1 LWRPRV
7 AAFLARSGAAY
18 RDGLADEPRPLMSAV
33 PDPLGTTGAKVWFWY
48 LNAAD
53 HRAISV
59 AANGDVWAVAYQDSI
74 EDAAGRAMA
83 QCMSSGAEGC
93 RLLSQDGAIPD
104 APPSRAA
111 AWMLRRVTVRPGT
124 RTVLC
129 TETRWNKGCVATP
142 LAAHE
147 IVYQPRHGV
156 LEGVVET
163 AAVSALNPAARW
175 AHCTHQVP
183 VRRLYYTPDAG
194 FAGTDTLIAEQVTH
208 SGRRALFR
216 VDIQVDAAR
225 SAAAAG
231 PAEPDAD

>member
-1 LWRPRV
+1 
-7 AAFLARSGAAY
+7 
-18 RDGLADEPRPLMSAV
+18 M
-33 PDPLGTTGAKVWFWY
+33 FWY

-59 AANGDVWAVAYQDSI
+59 AANGDVWAVAYQDS
-74 EDAAGRAMA
+74 
-83 QCMSSGAEGC
+83 
-93 RLLSQDGAIPD
+93 
-104 APPSRAA
+104 
-111 AWMLRRVTVRPGT
+111 
-124 RTVLC
+124 
-129 TETRWNKGCVATP
+129 VATP

-156 LEGVVET
+156 LDGVVET

-175 AHCTHQVP
+175 AHCTNEVP

-194 FAGTDTLIAEQVTH
+194 FTGTDTLIAEQVTH
-208 SGRRALFR
+208 SGRRALFQ

-225 SAAAAG
+225 SAAAAD